1 MKRILLAAIL
11 LACGAL
17 VPAKPPE
24 GVGGPPG
31 ELADQALSLARELRL
46 AMYYAALA
54 VYAPTPADQRLY
66 AQQVVNLIEGETGE
80 HFVAV
85 PPAAPPLPGM
95 LARLDSIGDGLPPEV
110 PPPKRRAL
118 SLILNNI
125 RSFLEFALDEALTA
139 LRRDDI
145 ATGGEHMRKAFAFL
159 YAAWGIEVDTPYL
172 GGMWLLLR
180 HLGHAQRPVPPAGPP
195 H

>member
-1 MKRILLAAIL
+1 MKRFLLAALL

-17 VPAKPPE
+17 VPAQPPRDM
-24 GVGGPPG
+24 GGPSG
-31 ELADQALSLARELRL
+31 GLADQAISLARELRL

-66 AQQVVNLIEGETGE
+66 AQQVVNLIEGEEGD

-85 PPAAPPLPGM
+85 PPAEPPLPGM
-95 LARLDSIGDGLPPEV
+95 LTRLNLIGGGLPPEA

-125 RSFLEFALDEALTA
+125 RSFLKFALDEALAA

-145 ATGGEHMRKAFAFL
+145 ATGGAHMRKAFAFL
-159 YAAWGIEVDTPYL
+159 YAAWGVEVDTPYL

-180 HLGHAQRPVPPAGPP
+180 HLGYAQHPAPPAGPRP
-195 H
+195 